1 MEFDVKDLVFSTQ
14 RAAQER
20 ADELLK
26 TAVDAK
32 YYDWTFEYNRYNP
45 QIGTNRHSSTVIAKT
60 KAEAE
65 RKAKKYCSE
74 GVYGSNYFV
83 GLISKKLLTLGV
95 DYKLRAVAAEEPVYN
110 GASPRRMIAL
120 DWKATIEIV
129 PIYK

>member
-1 MEFDVKDLVFSTQ
+1 MKDLVFTTQ

-26 TAVDAK
+26 TAVKAK
-32 YYDWTFEYNRYNP
+32 YYDWTFEYDRYNP
-45 QIGTNRHSSTVIAKT
+45 QIGTHRHSSTVMAKT

-65 RKAKKYCSE
+65 RKAKKYCSG

-83 GLISKKLLTLGV
+83 GFTSKKLLTLGV
-95 DYKLRAVAAEEPVYN
+95 DYKLRAVAAEKPVYN

-120 DWKATIEIV
+120 DWKATIEVV